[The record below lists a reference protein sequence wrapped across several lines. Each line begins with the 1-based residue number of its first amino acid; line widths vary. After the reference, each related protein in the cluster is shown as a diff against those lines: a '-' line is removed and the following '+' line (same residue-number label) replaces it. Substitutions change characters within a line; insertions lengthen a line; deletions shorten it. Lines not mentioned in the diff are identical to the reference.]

1 MVTRE
6 GIVVT
11 GDILLAIIARQ
22 LLTDGT
28 AERLGSKTIFQ
39 EVFCGRI
46 VGDVVNKY
54 GGNLR
59 VTRVG
64 RESFVRE
71 VIEAN

>member
-1 MVTRE
+1 MVTPD
-6 GIVVT
+6 GTVVT
-11 GDILLAIIARQ
+11 GDILLAIIARE

-28 AERLGSKTIFQ
+28 AEKLGSKTIFQ

-46 VGDVVNKY
+46 VSDTVKKY
-54 GGNLR
+54 SGELR
-59 VTRVG
+59 MTRVG